1 MKKYGINP
9 PLLTGAWY
17 CLACLC
23 FIACTEPVAQTPPNI
38 VLIMADDLGYGDLS
52 CYGNPSIQTPNIDQL
67 AAEGIRFTDYHSNGA
82 VCSPTRAALL
92 SGMYQQ
98 RVGIPGVV
106 YTRLRDSLGMS
117 PTVET
122 LAEVFQGA
130 GYATG
135 IVGKWHLGY
144 KTEFNPVRQGFDEFK
159 GFVAGNVD
167 YHSHLDNLLIHD
179 WWTNEEIIA
188 ETGYSTDL
196 ITRYA
201 TAFIERNA
209 EQPFFLYVP
218 HAAPHDPYEGR
229 SDPPIRLKG
238 KDNRIVE
245 ADDLPGIYKEMVEV
259 MDEGVG
265 EIMQVLEAKGLSDN
279 TIVIFCSD
287 NGANK
292 RGSNAMLRGYK
303 AGLFE
308 GGHRVP
314 AIVRWP
320 GKITAEQ
327 TSDETI
333 LSMDFF
339 PTLCEMA
346 GIPLE
351 GRTLDGQSIAGH
363 LLEGTPLPERTL
375 FWEYEGKQAVRKG
388 NWKWIR
394 QGNTTSL
401 YDLESDIGEQASLID
416 QLPDLATEMEQAF
429 VEWKEGL

>member
-9 PLLTGAWY
+9 SLLTGAWY
-17 CLACLC
+17 CLACLF
-23 FIACTEPVAQTPPNI
+23 FIACTEPATQTPPNI

-67 AAEGIRFTDYHSNGA
+67 AAEGIRFRDYHSNGA

-117 PTVET
+117 TSVET
-122 LAEVFQGA
+122 LAEVFQDS

-135 IVGKWHLGY
+135 IIGKWHLGY

-196 ITRYA
+196 ITQYA
-201 TAFIERNA
+201 TNFIERNA

-238 KDNRIVE
+238 KDNRTVA

-265 EIMQVLEAKGLSDN
+265 EIMQLLEAKGLSEN

-292 RGSNAMLRGYK
+292 RGSNGLLRGYK

-320 GKITAEQ
+320 GKIVAGQ
-327 TSDETI
+327 TSDETV

-351 GRTLDGQSIAGH
+351 DRVLDGQSIAGH

-394 QGNTTSL
+394 QGNTTGL
-401 YDLESDIGEQASLID
+401 YDLESDIGEQSSLIE
-416 QLPDLATEMEQAF
+416 QLPGLATEMEEAF
-429 VEWKEGL
+429 VEWEEGL

>member
-1 MKKYGINP
+1 MKAIPFRLKYVW
-9 PLLTGAWY
+9 LFV
-17 CLACLC
+17 
-23 FIACTEPVAQTPPNI
+23 FILGACTPAAIQTPPNI

-52 CYGNPSIQTPNIDQL
+52 CYGNPTIQTPSIDQL

-106 YTRLRDSLGMS
+106 YTWLRDSLGMS
-117 PTVET
+117 TSVET
-122 LAEVFQGA
+122 FAEVFQGA

-196 ITRYA
+196 ITRHA
-201 TAFIERNA
+201 TNFIERNA

-229 SDPPIRLKG
+229 TDPPIRLKG
-238 KDNRIVE
+238 KDNRTV
-245 ADDLPGIYKEMVEV
+245 AVDDLPGIYREMVEV

-265 EIMQVLEAKGLSDN
+265 EIMQLLEAKGLSDN

-292 RGSNAMLRGYK
+292 RGSNGLLRGYK
-303 AGLFE
+303 AGLYE

-314 AIVRWP
+314 AIIRWP
-320 GKITAEQ
+320 GKIAAGQ
-327 TSDETI
+327 TSDETVM
-333 LSMDFF
+333 SMDFF

-351 GRTLDGQSIAGH
+351 GRALDGQSIAEH

-394 QGNTTSL
+394 QGNTTGL

-429 VEWKEGL
+429 VEWEEGL

>member
-1 MKKYGINP
+1 MKKYGILP
-9 PLLTGAWY
+9 SLLTGALY
-17 CLACLC
+17 CLTCLC
-23 FIACTEPVAQTPPNI
+23 FITCTEPVAQTPPNI

-67 AAEGIRFTDYHSNGA
+67 ATEGMRFTDYHSNGA

-117 PTVET
+117 PSVET
-122 LAEVFQGA
+122 LAEVFQGS

-135 IVGKWHLGY
+135 IIGKWHLGY

-196 ITRYA
+196 ITQYA
-201 TAFIERNA
+201 TDFIERNA

-238 KDNRIVE
+238 KDNRTVA
-245 ADDLPGIYKEMVEV
+245 ADDLPGIYTEMVEV

-265 EIMQVLEAKGLSDN
+265 EIMQLLEAKGLSDN

-292 RGSNAMLRGYK
+292 RGSNAILRGYK
-303 AGLFE
+303 AGLYE

-314 AIVRWP
+314 AIIRWP
-320 GKITAEQ
+320 GKIAAGQ
-327 TSDETI
+327 TSDETV

-394 QGNTTSL
+394 QGNTTGL

-429 VEWKEGL
+429 VEWEEGL